1 MNTPVQFPDWSD
13 KKILIAEDLDGNYA
27 VLSALLKLTKVQLLR
42 AINGQEAI
50 ALMSQYKDV
59 NVILMDISMPEMDG
73 IEALRQIRQ
82 QMPHKIVIAQTAHAF
97 SKVIADEEFDDYL
110 QKPIRRNTLIELLSK
125 YLS

>member
-42 AINGQEAI
+42 AFNGQEAI

-82 QMPHKIVIAQTAHAF
+82 QMPYKIVIAQTAHAF

>member
-27 VLSALLKLTKVQLLR
+27 VLSALLKLTNVQLLR
-42 AINGQEAI
+42 AFNGQEAI
-50 ALMSQYKDV
+50 ALMNQYKDV
-59 NVILMDISMPEMDG
+59 NVILMDISMPQMDG
-73 IEALRQIRQ
+73 IEALRRIRQ
-82 QMPHKIVIAQTAHAF
+82 QMPHKIVIAQTAH
-97 SKVIADEEFDDYL
+97 SISDMIAAEQFDAYL

>member
-27 VLSALLKLTKVQLLR
+27 VLSALLKLTKVHLLR

-50 ALMSQYKDV
+50 ALMNQYKDV
-59 NVILMDISMPEMDG
+59 NVILMDISMPKMDG

>member
-13 KKILIAEDLDGNYA
+13 KKILIAEDLDGNFA

-42 AINGQEAI
+42 AFNGQEAI

>member
-27 VLSALLKLTKVQLLR
+27 VLSALLKLTNVQLLR
-42 AINGQEAI
+42 AFNGQEAI

-59 NVILMDISMPEMDG
+59 NVILMDISMPQMDG

>member
-42 AINGQEAI
+42 AFNGQEAI

-73 IEALRQIRQ
+73 IEALHQIRQ

>member
-73 IEALRQIRQ
+73 IEALRRIRQ

-97 SKVIADEEFDDYL
+97 SKVIADEEFDAYL

>member
-42 AINGQEAI
+42 AFNGQEAL
-50 ALMSQYKDV
+50 ALMSQYKDI

>member
-13 KKILIAEDLDGNYA
+13 KKILIAEDLDGNFA

-42 AINGQEAI
+42 AFNGQEAI

-73 IEALRQIRQ
+73 IEALHQIRQ
-82 QMPHKIVIAQTAHAF
+82 QMPHKTVIAQTAHAF
-97 SKVIADEEFDDYL
+97 SKEIADEEFDDYL

>member
-42 AINGQEAI
+42 AFNGQEAI

-73 IEALRQIRQ
+73 IEALRRIRQ

>member
-73 IEALRQIRQ
+73 IEALHQIRQ

-97 SKVIADEEFDDYL
+97 SKEIADEEFDDYL

>member
-27 VLSALLKLTKVQLLR
+27 VLSALLKLTNVQLLR
-42 AINGQEAI
+42 AFNGQEAI

-110 QKPIRRNTLIELLSK
+110 QKPMRRNTLIELLSK

>member
-73 IEALRQIRQ
+73 IEALRRIRQ

>member
-13 KKILIAEDLDGNYA
+13 KKILIAEDLDGNFA
-27 VLSALLKLTKVQLLR
+27 VLSALLKRTNVHLLR

-50 ALMSQYKDV
+50 ALMNQYKDI

-97 SKVIADEEFDDYL
+97 SKVIADEEFDEYL
-110 QKPIRRNTLIELLSK
+110 QKPIRRNMLIELLSK

>member
-42 AINGQEAI
+42 AFNGQEAI

>member
-13 KKILIAEDLDGNYA
+13 KKILIAEDLDGNFA

-73 IEALRQIRQ
+73 IEALRRIRQ

>member
-27 VLSALLKLTKVQLLR
+27 VLSALLKLTKVQLFR

-50 ALMSQYKDV
+50 ALMNQYKDV
-59 NVILMDISMPEMDG
+59 NVILMDISMPKMDG

>member
-27 VLSALLKLTKVQLLR
+27 VLSALLKLTNVQLLR
-42 AINGQEAI
+42 AFNGQEAI

-73 IEALRQIRQ
+73 IEALRRIRQ